1 MIPRRRR
8 RRKSKIMPPRGRC
21 KRQRLMVPRRRRR
34 RKLLVSPLRKRALQS
49 VDDRIRELMRH
60 APDAEEG
67 NVQAGHK
74 HDLMVAGSEGVF
86 FHREADVMLRQLR
99 KASHEL
105 LVASR
110 IAILN
115 SGRRSGPRMC
125 NCSGGRH

>member
-1 MIPRRRR
+1 
-8 RRKSKIMPPRGRC
+8 
-21 KRQRLMVPRRRRR
+21 MVPRQQRR

-67 NVQAGHK
+67 DVQAGHK

-86 FHREADVMLRQLR
+86 FHREADVLIRQLT
-99 KASHEL
+99 KAPHEL

-115 SGRRSGPRMC
+115 SGRRSGHRIC
-125 NCSGGRH
+125 NCSGGSH

>member
-8 RRKSKIMPPRGRC
+8 RRKSKIMPPRGRRR
-21 KRQRLMVPRRRRR
+21 RQRLMVPRQQRS

-74 HDLMVAGSEGVF
+74 HDLMVARSEGVF
-86 FHREADVMLRQLR
+86 FHREADKALRLHT
-99 KASHEL
+99 KAFHED
-105 LVASR
+105 LVGSR
-110 IAILN
+110 IAI
-115 SGRRSGPRMC
+115 STI
-125 NCSGGRH
+125 CSDVRGGHC